1 MDRVPQTY
9 ETTYETRTVE
19 PESSAVVNVAFVKS
33 LGGIL
38 KLCEIIISCIVL
50 ICVASTNTWSYYSTG
65 GWVNFVAAFTL
76 ILAGLF
82 YIFYL
87 FHLIR
92 RLRGPWVIIEFS
104 FLIISTFIWFIAF
117 IVSAASNKY
126 GSGAIAAAVFSLAA
140 FGVYVAELVTRFRV
154 ARQAN
159 GFRITMTGVTTTT
172 ATPGGYPHM
181 APSTTPT
188 VSAPVHNPNET
199 RIGFHGTYPSDTQP
213 QHSDEGY
220 VMP

>member
-50 ICVASTNTWSYYSTG
+50 ICVASTNAWSYDSSG

-92 RLRGPWVIIEFS
+92 RLRGPWVIIVRYLIGLVFQFS
-104 FLIISTFIWFIAF
+104 FRLSGDAF
-117 IVSAASNKY
+117 FSA
-126 GSGAIAAAVFSLAA
+126 F
-140 FGVYVAELVTRFRV
+140 E
-154 ARQAN
+154 
-159 GFRITMTGVTTTT
+159 
-172 ATPGGYPHM
+172 
-181 APSTTPT
+181 PS
-188 VSAPVHNPNET
+188 
-199 RIGFHGTYPSDTQP
+199 
-213 QHSDEGY
+213 
-220 VMP
+220 